1 MENILEMYLKIIPSL
16 QEIMDED
23 FSVVLG
29 DTKEI
34 LKYVPSKKFDLKFS
48 EGASYAG
55 DQNHPIHKVIAEN
68 KQLVFFPESS
78 GCLFKVIITPIHDEN
93 GKVIGAINI
102 GRDLESQS
110 QIDQSAESLY
120 SAIQEVNASIQ
131 EIAKAFNELSETIDN
146 VNKDTKSSEIKIT
159 KTNSLISSIQ
169 DIASQSNL
177 LAINA
182 AIEAAHAGDKGRG
195 FSVVAEEVKKLS
207 LISSKSAKEAVE
219 TIKEIK
225 QSIENIVSKID
236 NIADIATRHVAST
249 SEVSSTLG
257 EITAASE
264 KLVNL
269 SRQSIK

>member
-1 MENILEMYLKIIPSL
+1 MENLLEMYLNIIPYL
-16 QEIMDED
+16 HEIMDED

-29 DTKEI
+29 DTEEI
-34 LKYVPSKKFDLKFS
+34 LKYVPSKKFDLKIS

-55 DQNHPIHKVIAEN
+55 DHNHPIHKVIAEN
-68 KQLVFFPESS
+68 KQLVFFPENS
-78 GCLFKVIITPIHDEN
+78 GRLFKVIITPIRDEN

-102 GRDLESQS
+102 GRDLECQS
-110 QIDQSAESLY
+110 QIDQSVERLY
-120 SAIQEVNASIQ
+120 SAIQEVSASIQ
-131 EIAKAFNELSETIDN
+131 QIAIAFNALSVTIDN

-159 KTNSLISSIQ
+159 KTNSLVRSIQ

-182 AIEAAHAGDKGRG
+182 AIEAAHAGDVGRG

-207 LISSKSAKEAVE
+207 LMSSKSANEAGE
-219 TIKEIK
+219 TLKEIK
-225 QSIENIVSKID
+225 QSMEKIAKKID
-236 NIADIATRHVAST
+236 GINEIATTHVAT
-249 SEVSSTLG
+249 TNEVVSALE

-264 KLVNL
+264 NLVNL